1 MPRPIS
7 TISAVLLSGA
17 LALSAPSAHADQV
30 ADTIQSALDAYNAG
44 DIQYAMEE
52 LAYAQQ
58 QLQAMKADS
67 LSAFL
72 PEAPEGWTR
81 TINTDMNAG
90 LMMMGG
96 GTGAEA
102 RYDGAGGSFTLSLT
116 ADNPMVA
123 SMGAMLGNATLLAQ
137 MGGKV
142 ERVGRQR
149 FLNQDGSLSGLVGN
163 RVLVQAQG
171 GEVADMMKVLEA
183 IDFAGLENF
192 GN

>member
-1 MPRPIS
+1 MPRAIS
-7 TISAVLLSGA
+7 TTAAVFLSGA
-17 LALSAPSAHADQV
+17 MFLAAPSAHADQV
-30 ADTIQSALDAYNAG
+30 ADTIQSALAAYNAG

-67 LSAFL
+67 LAAFL
-72 PEAPEGWTR
+72 PEAVDGWTR

-123 SMGAMLGNATLLAQ
+123 SMGAMLGNATMLAQ

-149 FLNQDGSLSGLVGN
+149 FLNQNGSLSGLVGN
-163 RVLVQAQG
+163 RVLVQTQG
-171 GEVADMMKVLEA
+171 GEVSDMMKALEA
-183 IDFAGLENF
+183 IDFAALENF

>member
-1 MPRPIS
+1 MPRAIS
-7 TISAVLLSGA
+7 TTAAVFLSGA
-17 LALSAPSAHADQV
+17 MFLAAPSAHADQV
-30 ADTIQSALDAYNAG
+30 ADTIQSALAAYNAG

-67 LSAFL
+67 LAAFL
-72 PEAPEGWTR
+72 PEAVDGWTR

-123 SMGAMLGNATLLAQ
+123 SMGAMLGNATMLAQ

-149 FLNQDGSLSGLVGN
+149 FLNQNGSLSGLVGN
-163 RVLVQAQG
+163 RVLVQTQG
-171 GEVADMMKVLEA
+171 SEVSDMMKALEA
-183 IDFAGLENF
+183 IDFAALENF

>member
-1 MPRPIS
+1 MTCTLRS
-7 TISAVLLSGA
+7 SFAFLLSSA
-17 LALSAPSAHADQV
+17 LIVVAPAARADQV
-30 ADTIQSALDAYNAG
+30 ADTIQSALDAYQAG

-58 QLQAMKADS
+58 QLQSMKADS

-72 PEAPEGWTR
+72 PDAPEGWTR
-81 TINTDMNAG
+81 TVNTDMNAG

-102 RYDGAGGSFTLSLT
+102 RYEGAGNSFTLTLT

-123 SMGAMLGNATLLAQ
+123 SMGAMLGNATMLAQ

-149 FLNQDGSLSGLVGN
+149 FLNQNDSLSGLIGN

-171 GEVADMMKVLEA
+171 GEIADMMKVLEA
-183 IDFAGLENF
+183 IDFAGLEKF
-192 GN
+192 GS

>member
-1 MPRPIS
+1 MTLTLRPGLAI
-7 TISAVLLSGA
+7 LLSSA
-17 LALSAPSAHADQV
+17 LILSAPVARADQV
-30 ADTIQSALDAYNAG
+30 ADTIQSALEAYQAG

-72 PEAPEGWTR
+72 PDAPDGWTR
-81 TINTDMNAG
+81 SVNTDMNAG

-102 RYDGAGGSFTLSLT
+102 RYEGAGNSFTLTLT

-123 SMGAMLGNATLLAQ
+123 SMGAMLGNATMMAQ

-142 ERVGRQR
+142 ERIGRQR
-149 FLNQDGSLSGLVGN
+149 FLNQNDSLSGLVGN

-183 IDFAGLENF
+183 IDFAGLEKF